1 MKKEYAHLIETATNS
16 EEAISRLKEIIAIL
30 RVECPWDKKQT
41 HETLRACM
49 IEEAY
54 EVVEAININNDE
66 NLEEELGDVILQVVF
81 HSNLAEESGRFNLTD
96 VINKEC
102 EKMIRRH
109 PHVFLDKNANN
120 GVNSIDKVLEK
131 WENIK
136 AAEKK
141 ETSAKSRMDSVPK
154 ALPALTRATKIQK
167 TQLMKKYG
175 LAKAVEI
182 QAENMGIESKI
193 IPMSNEESDIKLIT
207 DIGELEFH
215 DFLIKHQ
222 SQPEVLDI
230 KFSSVAPAGGVV
242 DAIKNSEAVIIGPSN
257 PITSISPILSLGGV
271 REALKDTYVV
281 AVSPI
286 IGSDSVSGPASKF
299 MKALDI
305 EVSSVGVASLYEDF
319 LDNFIIDDKDVDKK
333 QQLNQIVNKVTV
345 TNTIMNNLGAKKNLA
360 QIIMD
365 SIL

>member
-1 MKKEYAHLIETATNS
+1 MKKEYEHLIESATNS
-16 EEAISRLKEIIAIL
+16 EEAITRLKDIIAIL

-81 HSNLAEESGRFNLTD
+81 HSNLAEESGKFDLTD

-109 PHVFLDKNANN
+109 PHVFLNKTANN

-141 ETSAKSRMDSVPK
+141 ETTAISRMESVPK

-167 TQLMKKYG
+167 RAAEVG
-175 LAKAVEI
+175 FEWDDASGAV
-182 QAENMGIESKI
+182 SKI
-193 IPMSNEESDIKLIT
+193 KEET
-207 DIGELEFH
+207 D
-215 DFLIKHQ
+215 
-222 SQPEVLDI
+222 EVID
-230 KFSSVAPAGGVV
+230 
-242 DAIKNSEAVIIGPSN
+242 
-257 PITSISPILSLGGV
+257 
-271 REALKDTYVV
+271 
-281 AVSPI
+281 
-286 IGSDSVSGPASKF
+286 ASK
-299 MKALDI
+299 
-305 EVSSVGVASLYEDF
+305 
-319 LDNFIIDDKDVDKK
+319 
-333 QQLNQIVNKVTV
+333 
-345 TNTIMNNLGAKKNLA
+345 
-360 QIIMD
+360 
-365 SIL
+365 

>member
-1 MKKEYAHLIETATNS
+1 MKQEYMHLIDSANTS
-16 EEAISRLKEIIAIL
+16 EEAIARLKEIIAIL

-81 HSNLAEESGRFNLTD
+81 HANLAEESGKFDLTD

-109 PHVFLDKNANN
+109 PHVFLNKTANN

-141 ETSAKSRMDSVPK
+141 ETTAISRMESVPN

-167 TQLMKKYG
+167 RAAEVGFDWDDVSGALSKIKEETDEVIEASKENLDAAHVAEELGDLLFSVVNAARFLKVDPEEALNSATRKFIRRFSYVEQQSLACGKQL
-175 LAKAVEI
+175 
-182 QAENMGIESKI
+182 ENMSL
-193 IPMSNEESDIKLIT
+193 EEMDELWDEAKRLEKNIK
-207 DIGELEFH
+207 
-215 DFLIKHQ
+215 K
-222 SQPEVLDI
+222 
-230 KFSSVAPAGGVV
+230 
-242 DAIKNSEAVIIGPSN
+242 
-257 PITSISPILSLGGV
+257 
-271 REALKDTYVV
+271 
-281 AVSPI
+281 
-286 IGSDSVSGPASKF
+286 
-299 MKALDI
+299 
-305 EVSSVGVASLYEDF
+305 
-319 LDNFIIDDKDVDKK
+319 
-333 QQLNQIVNKVTV
+333 
-345 TNTIMNNLGAKKNLA
+345 
-360 QIIMD
+360 
-365 SIL
+365 